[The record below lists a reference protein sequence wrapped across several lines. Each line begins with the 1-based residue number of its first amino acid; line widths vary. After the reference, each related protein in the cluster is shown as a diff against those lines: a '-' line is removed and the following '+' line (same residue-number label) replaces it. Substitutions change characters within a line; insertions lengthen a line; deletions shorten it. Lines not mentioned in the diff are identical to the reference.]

1 MYIHKHY
8 NNVRVHEISDQATSK
23 PLHYQYKT
31 TPSYTLVS
39 GHSAGM
45 ENLNLSLSGLLI
57 LLQVLRRLKVL
68 INYCYRWLEC

>member
-8 NNVRVHEISDQATSK
+8 LCINVRVHEISGQPTSK

-39 GHSAGM
+39 GHPACWHGKFEPAFM
-45 ENLNLSLSGLLI
+45 
-57 LLQVLRRLKVL
+57 RT
-68 INYCYRWLEC
+68 INIITGA